1 MNSLGSHVAAVSI
14 HVSFFVLPLCIH
26 QWQLTSHVGEFL
38 AATLEFVAVF
48 RLDGILDGTGDRVV
62 DTQDGTLDQLD
73 LPGGIPS
80 QTTTCAATAR
90 GSPGSLP
97 LAPSLCGRSLTSG
110 IRGSH
115 STGHTK
121 GGCGVIAGTVG
132 IVVGCIGSV
141 GLGQTVS

>member
-1 MNSLGSHVAAVSI
+1 MGR
-14 HVSFFVLPLCIH
+14 
-26 QWQLTSHVGEFL
+26 LTSHVGEFL
-38 AATLEFVAVF
+38 AATLEIIAVF
-48 RLDGILDGTGDRVV
+48 RLDGILNGTGDRVV

-73 LPGGIPS
+73 LSGGITS
-80 QTTTCAATAR
+80 QTTTAGAATTR
-90 GSPGSLP
+90 GTPGSLS
-97 LAPSLCGRSLTSG
+97 LAPSLCGRSLTSRIG
-110 IRGSH
+110 GSH